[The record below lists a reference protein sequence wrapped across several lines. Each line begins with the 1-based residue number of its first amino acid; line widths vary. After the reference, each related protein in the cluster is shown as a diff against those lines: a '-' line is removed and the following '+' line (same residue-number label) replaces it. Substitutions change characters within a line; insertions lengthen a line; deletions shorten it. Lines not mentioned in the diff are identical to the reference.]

1 MSIAPIRDSHS
12 TPGALQRTVE
22 ARRREW
28 ADLAPAQRAEVLER
42 QAAVRHDRK
51 FYTSLALH
59 RAVLQHLRQDPDRVF
74 QIAARNI
81 AAIDGT
87 TRGHAATMM
96 RDWKRLIDDQSVAT
110 IERVLT
116 GLSEHDVEMRNL
128 TPFAGVLDD
137 AEHLKIRERVNLERA
152 WER

>member
-1 MSIAPIRDSHS
+1 
-12 TPGALQRTVE
+12 
-22 ARRREW
+22 
-28 ADLAPAQRAEVLER
+28 
-42 QAAVRHDRK
+42 
-51 FYTSLALH
+51 
-59 RAVLQHLRQDPDRVF
+59 
-74 QIAARNI
+74 
-81 AAIDGT
+81 
-87 TRGHAATMM
+87 MM

>member
-1 MSIAPIRDSHS
+1 MSIAPTSDSHS
-12 TPGALQRTVE
+12 TPEVLRRTVE

-28 ADLAPAQRAEVLER
+28 ADLEPAQRAEVLER
-42 QAAVRHDRK
+42 QTAVRRDRK

-59 RAVLQHLRQDPDRVF
+59 RAVLQHLHQDPDRVF

-87 TRGHAATMM
+87 TRGHATTMM
-96 RDWKRLIDDQSVAT
+96 RDWKRLIDDQSVVT

-116 GLSEHDVEMRNL
+116 GLSAYDVEMRNL
-128 TPFAGVLDD
+128 TPFAGVLDG

-152 WER
+152 WTR